1 MSEEPEK
8 IEEPEKEK
16 VTLETLKESLS
27 NLRYS
32 VSQFQDSIEEYLG
45 AIEETWREVKS
56 WLASIEARLAG
67 MEVSLSA
74 MSPDAEWQAEQ
85 IDQMLVDLNAVGA
98 DLAKMRQRFR
108 SFAHGTLER
117 VN

>member
-1 MSEEPEK
+1 MSEESAEK
-8 IEEPEKEK
+8 PQPEKEK
-16 VTLETLKESLS
+16 ITLEMLMQSLGD
-27 NLRYS
+27 LRYS
-32 VSQFQDSIEEYLG
+32 VSQFQDSIEEYLA

-67 MEVSLSA
+67 MEVSLSSMA
-74 MSPDAEWQAEQ
+74 PDADWQPEQ

-108 SFAHGTLER
+108 SFTRGTLER